1 MNIITPFKQSI
12 INKCK
17 CWSSLVFVL
26 ALLGC
31 NSMPSAIEKLHVEK
45 TLIINATAQQVW
57 AFAGKWTGID
67 NLAPTVITHISSNG
81 NEVGSFRMINL
92 KGGGVIEEEM
102 VNKSATSYSYIIKK
116 SPLPVSNYKSTI
128 GVKDLGDGTSE
139 FSWKSSFMADGVS
152 DADAIKII
160 TELYEG
166 GLEVLKNKY
175 PYKK

>member
-1 MNIITPFKQSI
+1 
-12 INKCK
+12 
-17 CWSSLVFVL
+17 
-26 ALLGC
+26 
-31 NSMPSAIEKLHVEK
+31 MPSAIEKLHVEK

-57 AFAGKWTGID
+57 AFAGEWTGID
-67 NLAPTVITHISSNG
+67 NLAPAVITSILSNG
-81 NEVGSFRMINL
+81 SEIGSFRIINL

-102 VNKSATSYSYIIKK
+102 VDKSATNYSYIIKK
-116 SPLPVSNYKSTI
+116 SPLPVSNYRSTI

-152 DADAIKII
+152 DVQAIKII